1 MHRIALSLS
10 AFLFICTP
18 ATAASVAQQRDRL
31 PGAPLLDCGYVC
43 VFSQS
48 TELAQEFDGPVPVRG
63 QSPQSRRSSGD
74 TLCRSHSGRFRW
86 QRLVLVD
93 GLLTQGGLS

>member
-31 PGAPLLDCGYVC
+31 PRAPLLDCGYVC

-63 QSPQSRRSSGD
+63 QSPQRAAVPPETPFAEVIPADFGGSDWFS
-74 TLCRSHSGRFRW
+74 
-86 QRLVLVD
+86 
-93 GLLTQGGLS
+93 LTDF